1 MVVTPLILVQE
12 SARLVGRLQRSI
24 ACRYFAALLALFVST
39 AAFAGDLEAGKALY
53 EKDDYTKAYLLLE
66 KAAKAGN
73 ADAQFMVGN
82 LYLWGEG
89 TSKNART
96 AAQWYRK
103 SAAQGHVKAQSNL
116 AILYENGDGVKRDY
130 QQAIRLYSAAAEQ
143 GNAVAMSN
151 LAYMYLEGVGMPKNE
166 AKAFNLYKQSAE
178 LGFPE
183 AMNNVGVAYRKGL
196 GGAKDEEK
204 AMYWYRQAAAKG
216 SLNAQESLCGIT
228 FQAEKWD
235 EAYGWCLMAEPKS
248 EGSLT
253 PFALGIIYLMDKG
266 NHEVDNKKAFDYLSI
281 AAQRGRPAA
290 YHGLASMYDFGLYV
304 NADQKKAIELY
315 QKAADGG
322 VVSAQRRLQEL
333 K

>member
-1 MVVTPLILVQE
+1 MKN
-12 SARLVGRLQRSI
+12 RSI
-24 ACRYFAALLALFVST
+24 ACRCFAALLALFVST
-39 AAFAGDLEAGKALY
+39 AVFAGDLEDGKALY
-53 EKDDYTKAYLLLE
+53 EKEDYSKAYPLLE

-89 TSKNART
+89 TSKNAAT

-103 SAAQGHVKAQSNL
+103 SAVQGHAKAQSNL
-116 AILYENGDGVKRDY
+116 AILYENGDGVKQDY
-130 QQAIRLYSAAAEQ
+130 QQTIKLYSAAAEQ

-151 LAYMYLEGVGMPKNE
+151 LAYMYLEGVGMPKDE
-166 AKAFNLYKQSAE
+166 AKAFTLYKQSAE

-196 GGAKDEEK
+196 GVTKDEEK

-235 EAYGWCLMAEPKS
+235 EAFKWCQMAEAKS
-248 EGSLT
+248 KT
-253 PFALGIIYLMDKG
+253 RNVPFALGIIYLMGKG
-266 NHEVDNKKAFDYLSI
+266 SQNIDNKKAFEYLTI
-281 AAQRGRPAA
+281 ASDRGLPVA

-304 NADQKKAIELY
+304 KADRKKAIELY

-322 VVSAQRRLQEL
+322 VVSAKRRLEEL